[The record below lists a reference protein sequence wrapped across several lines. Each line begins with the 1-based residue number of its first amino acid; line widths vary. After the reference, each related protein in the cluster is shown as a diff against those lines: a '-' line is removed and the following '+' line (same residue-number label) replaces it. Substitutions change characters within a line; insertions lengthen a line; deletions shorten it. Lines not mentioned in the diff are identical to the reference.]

1 MEKSYTSG
9 TVLAIDKTTTQSH
22 EREDTMEQSTSKK
35 KIVLAAILTSGLALA
50 ITQSAIAQPGYKG
63 YHGQQPCQMQMD
75 PVAQKARDK
84 FLNETVETRKQ
95 LAEKNAVMQ
104 SLMHAGTPDTA
115 KASQIAGELFELRET
130 LRLKAQE
137 TGLPLPM
144 LMMGQGG
151 KGVMPCYGQGPRGG
165 RMNR

>member
-1 MEKSYTSG
+1 
-9 TVLAIDKTTTQSH
+9 
-22 EREDTMEQSTSKK
+22 MEQSTSKK

-50 ITQSAIAQPGYKG
+50 ITQSAVAQPGYQG
-63 YHGQQPCQMQMD
+63 YRGQQPCQMQMD
-75 PVAQKARDK
+75 PVAQKARNK

-95 LAEKNAVMQ
+95 LAEKNAAMRG
-104 SLMHAGTPDTA
+104 LMNAGTPDTVQ
-115 KASQIAGELFELRET
+115 ASQIAGELFELRET

-137 TGLPLPM
+137 TGMPLPM

-151 KGVMPCYGQGPRGG
+151 KGAMSFCGQGPRGG

>member
-1 MEKSYTSG
+1 
-9 TVLAIDKTTTQSH
+9 
-22 EREDTMEQSTSKK
+22 MEQSTSKK

-63 YHGQQPCQMQMD
+63 HLGQQHCLMQMD
-75 PVAQKARDK
+75 PVAQKAREK

-95 LAEKNAVMQ
+95 LAEKNAVMRA
-104 SLMHAGTPDTA
+104 LMNAGTPDTTQ
-115 KASQIAGELFELRET
+115 ASQIAGELFELREA

-151 KGVMPCYGQGPRGG
+151 KDGMSCGQGPRSG